1 MLVELATYARHEAHH
16 VNWLGLSG
24 EADWDLMPRIIAEN
38 FTFVTNNASDFRR
51 LYQGTALHEGLV
63 IIVPNV
69 VPALQR
75 ELLALVMA
83 DLVDGGEPI
92 NEAIEIPIEGGDAV
106 LERYPLGGD
115 ELRQFGRSHLSITV

>member
-1 MLVELATYARHEAHH
+1 VKFLIDECLHTSLVELATDAGHEAHH

-24 EADWDLMPRIIAEN
+24 EADWDLVPRIIAEN

-51 LYQGTALHEGLV
+51 LYQGQPLHAGLV

-69 VPALQR
+69 APALQR
-75 ELLALVMA
+75 ELFAFVIA
-83 DLVDGGEPI
+83 DIAHGAEPI
-92 NEAIEIPIEGGDAV
+92 NEAIEIRIEGGEAV

-115 ELRQFGRSHLSITV
+115 G